1 MLEIE
6 FVGAG
11 PGDPDLLT
19 LAAAERLARADRVW
33 VDAAVRDA
41 VAAHVG
47 AKVEVSPADASL
59 MHVPAMIAAARAGL
73 RVVRALRGDPLFLGG
88 AQPEIAA
95 VAAAG
100 VPVAIV
106 PGIPALVAAAAR
118 AGLALEAPLSIGGL
132 GEAAQSIVLE
142 ADAEPSDVDGLR
154 ARLAAA
160 GVDEVTTT
168 VSLPWPPARGA
179 RPVATS
185 LGALGAALAHG
196 RVPAFVAAGARLA
209 AAPPFGWLAR
219 RPLHGKVVA
228 ITRAATQAGETA
240 RAVRARGGL
249 PLEAPTIAIQPP
261 ADGAPLARAAR
272 DIGSYDVVAFTSANG
287 VDALFEAIR
296 DAGLDARAFGRALIA
311 VIGPGTARALA
322 PYGVRADLAAEEH
335 RGEGL
340 AAAIAEKL
348 GGVVAGRRVLLA
360 RATVARDAL
369 PDTLRAAG
377 AYVDVVPA
385 YESVAASVEALAPL
399 RTALL
404 AGEVDVVTF
413 TASSTATRFCE
424 AFPDAQALL
433 AETLIASIGPITSDT
448 LRARGLRV
456 DVEAKPFTIPALLD
470 AIEAHFATS
479 R

>member
-19 LAAAERLARADRVW
+19 IAAAERLARADRVF
-33 VDAAVRDA
+33 VDEAVRDA

-47 AKVEVSPADASL
+47 AKAEVSRVGAPLA
-59 MHVPAMIAAARAGL
+59 HVAEMIEAARAGR
-73 RVVRALRGDPLFLGG
+73 RVVRAVTGDPLFLGR
-88 AQPEIAA
+88 AQAEIAA
-95 VAAAG
+95 VARAGVGFSIVAG
-100 VPVAIV
+100 VPD
-106 PGIPALVAAAAR
+106 LVAAAAQ
-118 AGLALEAPLSIGGL
+118 AGVALEAPLTILDES
-132 GEAAQSIVLE
+132 
-142 ADAEPSDVDGLR
+142 
-154 ARLAAA
+154 A
-160 GVDEVTTT
+160 GATTT
-168 VSLPWPPARGA
+168 VMLGRLASVTTERARTADPAGLDDATCVGVPWPPTRGA
-179 RPVATS
+179 SPD
-185 LGALGAALAHG
+185 
-196 RVPAFVAAGARLA
+196 AAGIGRLELA
-209 AAPPFGWLAR
+209 FGERGFLAMGGQVSSNAPFGWLSR

-261 ADGAPLARAAR
+261 ADRAPLARAAR
-272 DIGSYDVVAFTSANG
+272 EIGSYDVVAFTSANG

-340 AAAIAEKL
+340 AAAIAQKL

-377 AYVDVVPA
+377 AHVDVVPA
-385 YESVAASVEALAPL
+385 YESVAAGVEALAPL

-424 AFPDAQALL
+424 AFPDAEALL
-433 AETLIASIGPITSDT
+433 AKTLIASIGPITSDT

-456 DVEAKPFTIPALLD
+456 DVEAKPYTIPALID
-470 AIEAHFATS
+470 AIEAHFAS
-479 R
+479 RR

>member
-19 LAAAERLARADRVW
+19 LAAVERLARAERVF
-33 VDAAVRDA
+33 VDDAAHEA
-41 VAAHVG
+41 VTAHVG
-47 AKVEVSPADASL
+47 AKAEVSLADASL
-59 MHVPAMIAAARAGL
+59 AHLPAMLAAARAGR
-73 RVVRALRGDPLFLGG
+73 RVVRAVTGDPLFLGR
-88 AQPEIAA
+88 AQAELEA
-95 VAAAG
+95 VVRAG
-100 VPVAIV
+100 VGISIV
-106 PGIPALVAAAAR
+106 PGLPDLVAAAAR
-118 AGLALEAPLSIGGL
+118 AGVALTPPLTL
-132 GEAAQSIVLE
+132 L
-142 ADAEPSDVDGLR
+142 DD
-154 ARLAAA
+154 AA
-160 GVDEVTTT
+160 GGGSTTAVRLDGAYRLFTAEARGGEPAVLDEATCVG
-168 VSLPWPPARGA
+168 VPWPPARGVSPA
-179 RPVATS
+179 VGRPGS
-185 LGALGAALAHG
+185 LDVALGARG
-196 RVPAFVAAGARLA
+196 FVAVGRRVSSA
-209 AAPPFGWLAR
+209 APFGWLAR

-249 PLEAPTIAIQPP
+249 PLEAPTISIQPP
-261 ADGAPLARAAR
+261 ADGGPLARAAR
-272 DIGSYDVVAFTSANG
+272 ELGSYDVVAFTSANG
-287 VDALFEAIR
+287 VDALFEAVR
-296 DAGLDARAFGRALIA
+296 EAGHDARAFGRALIA

-322 PYGVRADLAAEEH
+322 PHGVRADLTAEEH

-340 AAAIAEKL
+340 ATAIAEKL

-377 AYVDVVPA
+377 AHVDVVPA
-385 YESVAASVEALAPL
+385 YESVAAGIEALAPL
-399 RTALL
+399 RAALL

-424 AFPDAQALL
+424 AFPDAEALL
-433 AETLIASIGPITSDT
+433 ASTVIASIGPITSDT

-470 AIEAHFATS
+470 AIEAHFAAP

>member
-19 LAAAERLARADRVW
+19 LAAADRLARAERVF
-33 VDAAVRDA
+33 VDAAVREA

-47 AKVEVSPADASL
+47 PKAEISPADASL
-59 MHVPAMIAAARAGL
+59 AHLPAMIEAAREGR
-73 RVVRALRGDPLFLGG
+73 RVVRAVTGDPLFLGH
-88 AQPEIAA
+88 AQAEIAA
-95 VAAAG
+95 VVRAG
-100 VPVAIV
+100 VGFSIVAGL
-106 PGIPALVAAAAR
+106 PDLVAAAAR
-118 AGLALEAPLSIGGL
+118 AGVALSAPITIG
-132 GEAAQSIVLE
+132 
-142 ADAEPSDVDGLR
+142 
-154 ARLAAA
+154 
-160 GVDEVTTT
+160 DESSGALTT
-168 VSLPWPPARGA
+168 VSLSPRAELGAAGARDAAELGEPTGVRVPWPPARGA
-179 RPVATS
+179 SPVAAPTPS
-185 LGALGAALAHG
+185 LDLAFGDRGFLATG
-196 RVPAFVAAGARLA
+196 RRVSSSA
-209 AAPPFGWLAR
+209 PFGWLSR

-249 PLEAPTIAIQPP
+249 PLEAPTIAILPP
-261 ADGAPLARAAR
+261 DDAAPLARAAR
-272 DIGSYDVVAFTSANG
+272 ALGTYDVVAFTSANG
-287 VDALFEAIR
+287 VDALFEAVR
-296 DAGLDARAFGRALIA
+296 EAGLDARAFGRALIA

-340 AAAIAEKL
+340 AASITEKL

-377 AYVDVVPA
+377 AHVDVVPA
-385 YESVAASVEALAPL
+385 YQSVAASVEALGPL
-399 RTALL
+399 RAALV

-424 AFPDAQALL
+424 AFPDAEALL
-433 AETLIASIGPITSDT
+433 AQTLIASIGPITSDT

-470 AIEAHFATS
+470 AIEAQFARTP
-479 R
+479 RTP